1 MIIPSEAEQK
11 PVLRRNRSRTVA
23 TIKNEPIPKRETRT
37 RRLGSDGGV
46 SGRERSGD
54 KKNCSILYLYIV
66 AIGCLLEQS
75 IWLFFTEL
83 GQGMRLW
90 LTPLLLLTVCVVFFY
105 EMVGMENGSE
115 L

>member
-1 MIIPSEAEQK
+1 MS
-11 PVLRRNRSRTVA
+11 RSRS
-23 TIKNEPIPKRETRT
+23 ERREHVDWEVMGDFRGENGRGIRRT
-37 RRLGSDGGV
+37 ARFCSCTLL
-46 SGRERSGD
+46 RSVVCWNSPFG
-54 KKNCSILYLYIV
+54 YI
-66 AIGCLLEQS
+66 
-75 IWLFFTEL
+75 FTEL